1 MAAADAMS
9 RNQTLLERKEA
20 FKAAAQ
26 KLLESKATAA
36 AKDKLDA
43 EAKDEEDK
51 QETKSKAPQS
61 RKSQNQ
67 SAITIL
73 STSTVPKNQAAPPSK
88 RKAAI
93 QAAS

>member
-1 MAAADAMS
+1 MS

-20 FKAAAQ
+20 FKAEAQ
-26 KLLESKATAA
+26 KLLDSKATAA
-36 AKDKLDA
+36 AKVQLDA
-43 EAKDEEDK
+43 AAKDEEGK

-67 SAITIL
+67 SEFTLL
-73 STSTVPKNQAAPPSK
+73 SASTVPQNQAAPPSK

-93 QAAS
+93 LAAS

>member
-20 FKAAAQ
+20 FKAEAQ

-36 AKDKLDA
+36 AKDQLD
-43 EAKDEEDK
+43 AKDEEGK

-61 RKSQNQ
+61 RKSQTQ
-67 SAITIL
+67 SGFTVL
-73 STSTVPKNQAAPPSK
+73 SASTVPQNQAAPLPK
-88 RKAAI
+88 RKAF
-93 QAAS
+93 

>member
-20 FKAAAQ
+20 FKAEAQ

-36 AKDKLDA
+36 AKDQLD
-43 EAKDEEDK
+43 AKDEEGK

-61 RKSQNQ
+61 RKSQTQ
-67 SAITIL
+67 SGFTLL
-73 STSTVPKNQAAPPSK
+73 SASTVPQNQAAPPSK
-88 RKAAI
+88 RKAF
-93 QAAS
+93 

>member
-1 MAAADAMS
+1 MS
-9 RNQTLLERKEA
+9 RNDLIRERKEA
-20 FKAAAQ
+20 FKAEAQ

-36 AKDKLDA
+36 AKDQLDA
-43 EAKDEEDK
+43 AAKDEEGK

-67 SAITIL
+67 SEFTLL
-73 STSTVPKNQAAPPSK
+73 SASTVPQNQAAPPSK
-88 RKAAI
+88 RKAFE

>member
-26 KLLESKATAA
+26 KLLESKAAAA
-36 AKDKLDA
+36 AKDQLDA
-43 EAKDEEDK
+43 AAKDEEGK
-51 QETKSKAPQS
+51 QETKSKASRS

-67 SAITIL
+67 SAITIF
-73 STSTVPKNQAAPPSK
+73 STSTVPQNQAAPLPK
-88 RKAAI
+88 RKAF
-93 QAAS
+93 

>member
-36 AKDKLDA
+36 AKDQLD
-43 EAKDEEDK
+43 AKDEEGK

-61 RKSQNQ
+61 RKSQTQ
-67 SAITIL
+67 SAFTLL
-73 STSTVPKNQAAPPSK
+73 SASTVPQNQATPPSK
-88 RKAAI
+88 RKAF
-93 QAAS
+93 